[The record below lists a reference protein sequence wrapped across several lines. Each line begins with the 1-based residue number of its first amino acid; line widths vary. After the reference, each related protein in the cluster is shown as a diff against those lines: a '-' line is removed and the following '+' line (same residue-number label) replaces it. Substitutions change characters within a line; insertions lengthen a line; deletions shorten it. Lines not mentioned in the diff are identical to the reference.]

1 MIRLLFVFIERNI
14 KTIIKFEP
22 KVAMLI
28 SELDLNNKKVLVRV
42 DFNVPMKKNLMVAD
56 NTRIKSSL
64 KTILHIIKNGGTC
77 ILISH
82 MGRPNGYEKKLS
94 LKNIVE
100 EFENLLNKKITF
112 LDDCIGDR
120 IIKACQESEKGDV
133 ILLEN
138 LRFYPEEEAGDVNFA
153 RALSL
158 LGDIYINDA
167 FGTAHRNHASTGILP
182 TFFKGKKAIGL
193 LLSKEIDAI
202 ETVLKNG
209 QTPILSIIGGAK
221 VSTKIKI
228 LKNLI
233 NIVDDLIIGGGMAY
247 TFIKANGGEIG
258 NSLCEEAFLDE
269 AQKILLLAKDKN
281 VKVHLPQ
288 DVIVSEKISNS
299 ASTDIVNIYNIP
311 KTMEGLDIGP
321 SSIKNFKKIILNS
334 KTILWN
340 GPLGVFEISNFQ
352 NGTKQVA
359 LSIANATKLG
369 AFSLVGG
376 GDSISAIN
384 LFSMDDKFSYISTG
398 GGAMLESFEG
408 KVLPGI
414 KAVLN

>member
-1 MIRLLFVFIERNI
+1 
-14 KTIIKFEP
+14 
-22 KVAMLI
+22 MLI

-42 DFNVPMKKNLMVAD
+42 DFNVPMKENHKVAD

-64 KTILHIIKNGGTC
+64 KTILYIIKNGGTC

-82 MGRPNGYEKKLS
+82 MGRPNGYEEKLS

-100 EFENLLNKKITF
+100 EFEKLLNKKITF
-112 LDDCIGDR
+112 LDDCIGDETK
-120 IIKACQESEKGDV
+120 KACQDSQKGDV

-153 RALSL
+153 RALSM
-158 LGDIYINDA
+158 LGDVFINDA

-182 TFFKGKKAIGL
+182 TFFKGKKGMGL
-193 LLSKEIDAI
+193 LLSKEVDAI
-202 ETVLKNG
+202 EKVLKNG
-209 QTPILSIIGGAK
+209 QPPILSIIGGAK
-221 VSTKIKI
+221 VSSKIEI
-228 LKNLI
+228 LKNLT
-233 NIVDDLIIGGGMAY
+233 NVVDDLIIGGGMAY
-247 TFIKANGGEIG
+247 TFIKATGGEIG
-258 NSLCEEAFLDE
+258 KSLCEEAFLGE
-269 AQKILLLAKDKN
+269 AQKILLLAKEKN

-288 DVIVSEKISNS
+288 DVIVSEKFSNS
-299 ASTDIVNIYNIP
+299 AITDTVNIYNIP

-321 SSIKNFKKIILNS
+321 LSIIKFNKIILNS

-340 GPLGVFEISNFQ
+340 GPLGVFEMSNFQ
-352 NGTKQVA
+352 NGTKQAA

-376 GDSISAIN
+376 GDSISAIK
-384 LFSMDDKFSYISTG
+384 LFGMDDKFSYISTG
-398 GGAMLESFEG
+398 GGAMLESIEG

-414 KAVLN
+414 KAVLD